1 MATYKMCK
9 KCKKVVEMIK
19 TIDSSFGYD
28 TTIYTCPNCGHEEIQ
43 QINRVHYG
51 NDKYERRM

>member
-9 KCKKVVEMIK
+9 KCKQVVEMK
-19 TIDSSFGYD
+19 KESNSDFGYD
-28 TTIYTCPNCGHEEIQ
+28 TTYYTCPNCGHNTVE

-51 NDKYERRM
+51 NDEYK